1 MEVSRNTGYNNETYS
16 PVVMLATTRFFLI
29 QSILLVPRRDARA
42 LQIRPDFWSAR
53 IRLKTLRIAMMKI

>member
-1 MEVSRNTGYNNETYS
+1 SLALLVVLGLGVQHGYGKWHPTASSRS
-16 PVVMLATTRFFLI
+16 
-29 QSILLVPRRDARA
+29 LVPRRDARA